1 MSEMPQ
7 VIRPT
12 DLCQQVHN
20 HLVPER
26 VITIKSGKDLLSLLR
41 EAQRWETSF
50 ESLSEWEGFLVIRDE
65 AIGQLLRRLIS
76 ESNVHERMIESM
88 IRMVKTIKDPSPK
101 VVDTSQIAL
110 DAQDELA
117 LLVRL
122 QKSELMIHDLYQDIR
137 TALETSDL
145 KTLMDEKNAPIFL
158 ENLDSLVAAEAK
170 HYELVTECISKR

>member
-7 VIRPT
+7 VIRTT
-12 DLCQQVHN
+12 DLCQQAHSYP
-20 HLVPER
+20 VPER
-26 VITIKSGKDLLSLLR
+26 GITIRSGKDLLSLLR
-41 EAQRWETSF
+41 EAQRWESAF
-50 ESLSEWEGFLVIRDE
+50 ESLSEWEGFLVVRDE

-88 IRMVKTIKDPSPK
+88 IRMVKTTTDSSPR
-101 VVDTSQIAL
+101 VVDNSQL
-110 DAQDELA
+110 TLEGQDEMA

-145 KTLMDEKNAPIFL
+145 ETLMDPRNVPVFL
-158 ENLDSLVAAEAK
+158 KNLDSLVAAEAK
-170 HYELVTECISKR
+170 HYELVTECIAKR